1 VTGFSDLPSLSD
13 RELGKLQDLLMDADM
28 ITGMKEPA
36 IGVLLG
42 EIGADFQ
49 RRENLL
55 TATTHSEEN
64 QL

>member
-28 ITGMKEPA
+28 ITGMRESV

-55 TATTHSEEN
+55 TATNHSEEPA
-64 QL
+64 